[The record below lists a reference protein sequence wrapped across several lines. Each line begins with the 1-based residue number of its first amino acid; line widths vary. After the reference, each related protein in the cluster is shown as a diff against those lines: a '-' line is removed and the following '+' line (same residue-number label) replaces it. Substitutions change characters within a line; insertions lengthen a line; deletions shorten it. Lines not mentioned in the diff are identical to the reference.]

1 MGTPIEPIIILP
13 GNDCIACWGNG
24 KPFGD
29 ITPDTVLLT
38 LDGWQ
43 EGNVF
48 QEAFREEL
56 DNAQALFQDSLDPCF
71 FAALSTNFTWIYEV
85 APAGTFIQVRP
96 FPPGPSRAFNKTTTD
111 QCQKILNNAIVTPV
125 NNVAFGG
132 TASVYFGSPP

>member
-13 GNDCIACWGNG
+13 GTDCLECWGND
-24 KPFGD
+24 KPFGL
-29 ITPDTVLLT
+29 ITPDTLFLT

-43 EGNVF
+43 EGNLF

-56 DNAQALFQDSLDPCF
+56 DNAQALFQDSLNPCF

-85 APAGTFIQVRP
+85 APAGTLIQVRP
-96 FPPGPSRAFNKTTTD
+96 FPPGVSQAFAKTSAA
-111 QCQKILNNAIVTPV
+111 QCQKILTNAVISPV
-125 NNVAFGG
+125 SNVAFGG